1 MIVTSAIGSARRG
14 SRKAGAASA
23 RSSRPSS
30 GARVTTSVAI
40 RSASVRPRARPVR
53 GSGSDPHERGD
64 QQPMKVA
71 VAGKGGSGK
80 TTVAGT
86 LARLLGRRGH
96 AVLAIDADTNP
107 NLGVTLGLARDVA
120 GTVQPVPRDVM
131 QERVDASGQTI
142 RTLQVSHEAV
152 VARYG
157 VPAAD
162 NTTLLL
168 MGRVAHGGAG

>member
-1 MIVTSAIGSARRG
+1 
-14 SRKAGAASA
+14 
-23 RSSRPSS
+23 
-30 GARVTTSVAI
+30 
-40 RSASVRPRARPVR
+40 
-53 GSGSDPHERGD
+53 
-64 QQPMKVA
+64 MKVA

-96 AVLAIDADTNP
+96 PVLAIDADTNP
-107 NLGVTLGLARDVA
+107 NLGVTLGLSREVA
-120 GTVQPVPRDVM
+120 ASVHPIPREVM
-131 QERVDASGQTI
+131 QEHVDAGGQKI
-142 RTLQVSHEAV
+142 RTLGVRHEAV
-152 VARYG
+152 IARYG

>member
-1 MIVTSAIGSARRG
+1 VCSPWATGWLTPREGS
-14 SRKAGAASA
+14 
-23 RSSRPSS
+23 
-30 GARVTTSVAI
+30 
-40 RSASVRPRARPVR
+40 
-53 GSGSDPHERGD
+53 
-64 QQPMKVA
+64 MKIA

-96 AVLAIDADTNP
+96 TVVAIDADTNP
-107 NLGVTLGLARDVA
+107 NLAVTLGLSRDVA
-120 GTVQPVPRDVM
+120 ASVQPVPREVM
-131 QERVDASGQTI
+131 REQVDAAGQTV
-142 RTLQVSHEAV
+142 RTLAVPHETV
-152 VARYG
+152 IARYG

>member
-1 MIVTSAIGSARRG
+1 
-14 SRKAGAASA
+14 
-23 RSSRPSS
+23 
-30 GARVTTSVAI
+30 
-40 RSASVRPRARPVR
+40 
-53 GSGSDPHERGD
+53 
-64 QQPMKVA
+64 MKIA

-96 AVLAIDADTNP
+96 TVVAIDADTNP
-107 NLGVTLGLARDVA
+107 NLAVTLGLSRDVA
-120 GTVQPVPRDVM
+120 ASVQPVPREVM
-131 QERVDASGQTI
+131 REQVDAAGQTV
-142 RTLQVSHEAV
+142 RTLVVPHETV
-152 VARYG
+152 IARYG